1 MPRASSLRA
10 VAVVAVT
17 LAIQMADAAACE
29 RPVYLSFDTGH
40 MGVAPLV
47 AEVLR
52 RHDVKAT
59 FFLANERTRTGGS
72 SLDDEWAPWW
82 RARAEEGH
90 AFGSHTWLSLIHISE
105 PTRPY

>member
-1 MPRASSLRA
+1 MRRGNSAKGLAAA
-10 VAVVAVT
+10 VALAV
-17 LAIQMADAAACE
+17 QAAAASTCE

-72 SLDDEWAPWW
+72 SLDDEGAPWW

-90 AFGSHTWLSLIHISE
+90 AFGSHTWDHHSWQLSLIHI
-105 PTRPY
+105 